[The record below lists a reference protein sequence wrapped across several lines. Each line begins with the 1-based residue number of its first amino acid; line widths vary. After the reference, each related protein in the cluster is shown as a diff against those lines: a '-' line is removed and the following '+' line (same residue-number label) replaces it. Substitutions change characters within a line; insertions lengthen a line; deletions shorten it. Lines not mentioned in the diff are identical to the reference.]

1 MKKNSNIDE
10 DVSLILRELK
20 EVYEDTDSS
29 QFESLIDYIMAADK
43 IICCG
48 SGRVGLAMRGF
59 SMRLTH
65 LGFSSFFMGETNVP
79 KLGKSDLLIIGSGSG
94 MTQTILKVAEIA
106 RDNGLTLFLITA
118 RSDSK
123 IKSIVNASIILGKS
137 GKNSFTSAQPMTT
150 LFEIC
155 LNVFLDSSVLK
166 LMRVTEQ
173 NSMQLA
179 NRHNVLE

>member
-1 MKKNSNIDE
+1 MDE
-10 DVSLILRELK
+10 DVSLIINELK
-20 EVYEDTDSS
+20 EIYKVTDSS
-29 QFESLIDYIMAADK
+29 QFKSLIEHIMKANK
-43 IICCG
+43 IICYG

-65 LGFSSFFMGETNVP
+65 LGFTSFYMGETNVP
-79 KLGKSDLLIIGSGSG
+79 RLGKSDLLIIGSGSG

-106 RDNGLTLFLITA
+106 REKDLTLFLITA

-123 IKSIVNASIILGKS
+123 IKSIADESVILGKS
-137 GKNSFTSAQPMTT
+137 NINSKDCDFTSAQPMTT
-150 LFEIC
+150 LFELC

-166 LMRVTEQ
+166 LMRATEQ
-173 NSMQLA
+173 NTAQLA